1 MRRSEHFKALLNSL
15 TILLLLP
22 IVAVPQPGGMV
33 RQGNSYVR
41 DFYGVA
47 QATKRLRIN
56 AHGPVTLQG
65 GAANNISYSVRLSV
79 QARTEAEA
87 RTVMQRYNVRVNSQ
101 GEWVVLTAPG
111 GPVISSV
118 TVKAPRLESV

>member
-1 MRRSEHFKALLNSL
+1 MRRSEHFKALA
-15 TILLLLP
+15 ILLLLP

-33 RQGNSYVR
+33 REGSRFVR

-47 QATKRLRIN
+47 PATRRLRIN

-65 GAANNISYSVRLSV
+65 GEANNISYSVRLSV

-87 RTVMQRYNVRVNSQ
+87 RTVMQRYNVHVNSQ

-118 TVKAPRLESV
+118 TVKAPR